1 MTQLKENDPWKF
13 HAPSSDESG
22 GEENVAPNGQF
33 LFLSRPNTKGRDTD
47 EESEYL
53 NKCLVS
59 FKSKPA
65 FRRNLLEES
74 LRKLLKLR
82 NHIFIYTGK
91 ESTVLQHINIP
102 DYKMRK
108 TYP

>member
-53 NKCLVS
+53 NKNDWCHLNQ
-59 FKSKPA
+59 
-65 FRRNLLEES
+65 NLLSGE
-74 LRKLLKLR
+74 
-82 NHIFIYTGK
+82 TC
-91 ESTVLQHINIP
+91 
-102 DYKMRK
+102 
-108 TYP
+108 